1 MQEIFGDLL
10 DISVVIYLDDILI
23 FSKDM
28 DQHRQVVRE
37 VLRQLQENGLY
48 AKESKCKF
56 HRQSVEF
63 LGMMV
68 SSKGLEMCKNK
79 VQTIQEWSTPTSVK
93 EVQAFLGFAN
103 FYRRFI
109 CDYSNIAMPL
119 TTLTRKNHQF
129 NWTIEADTTFHE
141 LRTKFIQAPI
151 LLHPNFELPF
161 IVETDASDMATG
173 AILSQYGA
181 DGQLHPYAYRSSKM
195 TPAEQNYDIY
205 DKELL
210 SVVLAFQS

>member
-1 MQEIFGDLL
+1 
-10 DISVVIYLDDILI
+10 
-23 FSKDM
+23 
-28 DQHRQVVRE
+28 
-37 VLRQLQENGLY
+37 
-48 AKESKCKF
+48 
-56 HRQSVEF
+56 
-63 LGMMV
+63 MV
-68 SSKGLEMCKNK
+68 SSKGHEMCKDK
-79 VQTIQEWSTPTSVK
+79 VPTIQEWPTPTSVK
-93 EVQAFLGFAN
+93 EVQAFLAFAN

-129 NWTIEADTTFHE
+129 NSTIGADRAFHE

-151 LLHPNFELPF
+151 LLHPNFEFPF
-161 IVETDASDMATG
+161 IVKTDASVMATG

-181 DGQLHPYAYRSSKM
+181 DGQLHPCAYRSPKM

-210 SVVLAFQS
+210 SMVLGT